1 MTLAVERQVFV
12 AAHLKGEKS
21 FIVLLTSDV
30 SASAL
35 VMTYHGHIYCS
46 QKEMCE
52 RERTIYLGSG
62 SGVHCSTQRH
72 LALRALSR

>member
-1 MTLAVERQVFV
+1 MTLAVKRQVFV

-62 SGVHCSTQRH
+62 SGVHCSTHRH